1 MPHFDKKLGL
11 LMVGLKPFK
20 NIIIETKKGTYKLT
34 IQKFLLEK
42 LYFNKKHVI

>member
-1 MPHFDKKLGL
+1 
-11 LMVGLKPFK
+11 MVGLKPFK

-42 LYFNKKHVI
+42 LYFNKKHVIWNKLPDSDN